1 MKIIKTILSVAMIS
15 TSSVYVYGQ
24 TADEIVNKYLETVD
38 PGKKLGKL
46 EAVKMEMTAKSQG
59 MEIPVTMFN
68 AKNGEMLLKLN
79 FQGKEITQMAF
90 DGKDMWSTN
99 FMTMKPEKADAETT
113 ENMKQNVDFPDG
125 FLNYKA
131 KGYKVEYLGK
141 ETKDG
146 TETFKIKLTKKP
158 IKVEGK
164 PQENFSFYYFDT
176 DSYLP
181 IVTESEIHS
190 GPMKGQKSVSKMS
203 DYHEVDGIYFPF
215 SMQMMG
221 QEIKVNK
228 VTLNPTIDKVMFA
241 FPSP

>member
-1 MKIIKTILSVAMIS
+1 MIS

-131 KGYKVEYLGK
+131 KGYKVEFLG
-141 ETKDG
+141 
-146 TETFKIKLTKKP
+146 
-158 IKVEGK
+158 
-164 PQENFSFYYFDT
+164 
-176 DSYLP
+176 
-181 IVTESEIHS
+181 
-190 GPMKGQKSVSKMS
+190 
-203 DYHEVDGIYFPF
+203 
-215 SMQMMG
+215 
-221 QEIKVNK
+221 
-228 VTLNPTIDKVMFA
+228 IDIIF
-241 FPSP
+241 FT